1 MELTTHGSTPTNSN
15 SPVPSKQ
22 MQVQQSSWTQPFL
35 FQEDNQRNQAKSF
48 QMSNFLLPNLPS
60 PSLLPTLSSDSGAY
74 PSSMNPRDLEMVVVT
89 NFQSQSKRRVLF
101 NKFQISQLEKRFRK
115 QRYLTAQERQ
125 ELAHTIGL
133 TPTQVKI
140 WFQNHR
146 YKMKRFVHDDHVEAS
161 VHKWP
166 IKSAHLQPK
175 VSTLWCNRS
184 IRSLEDSPRSDCD
197 PPFPQTLPIGQTFQ
211 QQQLQYSTI
220 QVQTPPMCLSMPQ
233 PLVEQETG
241 MKANPKYIW
250 QTLMNLIQ
258 GKMPINK
265 EGEDKSEVM
274 PRQNGAFLHIFNEAC
289 KR

>member
-1 MELTTHGSTPTNSN
+1 MAPHQRTRIHPC
-15 SPVPSKQ
+15 PVNKCKCSRAPGRSLSYSKRIINEIRQNPSKCQ
-22 MQVQQSSWTQPFL
+22 IFFYQT
-35 FQEDNQRNQAKSF
+35 
-48 QMSNFLLPNLPS
+48 
-60 PSLLPTLSSDSGAY
+60 DSGAY

-175 VSTLWCNRS
+175 VSTL
-184 IRSLEDSPRSDCD
+184 
-197 PPFPQTLPIGQTFQ
+197 
-211 QQQLQYSTI
+211 
-220 QVQTPPMCLSMPQ
+220 
-233 PLVEQETG
+233 
-241 MKANPKYIW
+241 
-250 QTLMNLIQ
+250 
-258 GKMPINK
+258 
-265 EGEDKSEVM
+265 
-274 PRQNGAFLHIFNEAC
+274 
-289 KR
+289 